1 MTSVAPA
8 TGAPAAAPTPVR
20 DAVPSID
27 LQGERTPVVTLLRQV
42 WAVRDLLVILARKEF
57 HVRYRRASFGMLWA
71 LALPLLQS
79 AVLAVIFSRVVR
91 VQFTH
96 HYPVFVLTGMVAWTY
111 FSATLSGGAT
121 AIVDGTDLSS
131 RVYFPRAV
139 MPLAQG
145 ITNVYALV
153 ITIVIVVGICP
164 LMGVDLGPQ
173 ILLLVPAAGLLVLL
187 AIGFSLVTSA
197 LHVYFRD
204 VRYLVSAAILL
215 WFYVSPIIYPPDAA
229 PRKLR
234 LFIDGNPL
242 TGVLDLF
249 RAATVGTTGPILA
262 AVVVAIAWTVALIA
276 GGLVLQSRYDR
287 VFADL
292 L

>member
-1 MTSVAPA
+1 VTSDASATLAPP
-8 TGAPAAAPTPVR
+8 APDPRPT
-20 DAVPSID
+20 ID
-27 LQGERTPVVTLLRQV
+27 LHGERTSVTALVGQV
-42 WAVRDLLVILARKEF
+42 WRARSLLVILARKEF

-91 VQFTH
+91 IGFTD

-139 MPLAQG
+139 MPLAQCL
-145 ITNVYALV
+145 TNVYALV
-153 ITIVIVVGICP
+153 ITIVIVVMACP
-164 LMGVDLGPQ
+164 FLGVDLGVR
-173 ILLLVPAAGLLVLL
+173 IALVVPAAALLVLV
-187 AIGFSLVTSA
+187 AIGFSLVASA

-215 WFYVSPIIYPPDAA
+215 WFYVSPIIYPPQAA
-229 PRKLR
+229 PRTLR
-234 LFIDGNPL
+234 MIIDANPL

-249 RAATVGTTGPILA
+249 RVATVGMPGSI
-262 AVVVAIAWTVALIA
+262 AVPVVISMAWTLALLV
-276 GGLVLQSRYDR
+276 GGTILHSRFDR